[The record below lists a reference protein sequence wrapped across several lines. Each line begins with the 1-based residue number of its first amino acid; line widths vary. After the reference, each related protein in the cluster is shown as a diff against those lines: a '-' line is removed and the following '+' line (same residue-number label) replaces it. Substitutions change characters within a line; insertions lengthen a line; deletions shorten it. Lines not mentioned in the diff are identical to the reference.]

1 MSVRPLV
8 FVSGLT
14 LGDYLLWNW
23 SLNHNHD
30 VLALISGL
38 TLPPL
43 GVACVWLLALT
54 AMRLIARFGRR
65 PARVGAGS
73 ATAASMGAETQSAA
87 ASAEP
92 VRGPR
97 PAGAPL
103 EEAPTAASAAR
114 SSSRLAA

>member
-14 LGDYLLWNW
+14 LGDYALWNW

-43 GVACVWLLALT
+43 GVACLWLLVLT
-54 AMRLIARFGRR
+54 AMRMIARFGRR
-65 PARVGAGS
+65 SARASVG
-73 ATAASMGAETQSAA
+73 TAQAASAA

-92 VRGPR
+92 ARSPGPAA
-97 PAGAPL
+97 PPL
-103 EEAPTAASAAR
+103 EEAATASAGR

>member
-1 MSVRPLV
+1 VFVSVRPLV

-14 LGDYLLWNW
+14 LGDYVLWNW

-54 AMRLIARFGRR
+54 AMRMIARFGRR
-65 PARVGAGS
+65 SVRAGAGAATVGA
-73 ATAASMGAETQSAA
+73 ARADV
-87 ASAEP
+87 SAEP
-92 VRGPR
+92 APSPR
-97 PAGAPL
+97 PTAPPL
-103 EEAPTAASAAR
+103 EEAPTAASASR

>member
-1 MSVRPLV
+1 VSVRPLV

-14 LGDYLLWNW
+14 LGDYVLWNW

-43 GVACVWLLALT
+43 AVACVWLLVLT
-54 AMRLIARFGRR
+54 AMRLLARFGRR
-65 PARVGAGS
+65 SARAGVGSTARGTTQGTAASAGS
-73 ATAASMGAETQSAA
+73 ARS
-87 ASAEP
+87 
-92 VRGPR
+92 PR
-97 PAGAPL
+97 PAGAAP
-103 EEAPTAASAAR
+103 EEAPTAAGAAR